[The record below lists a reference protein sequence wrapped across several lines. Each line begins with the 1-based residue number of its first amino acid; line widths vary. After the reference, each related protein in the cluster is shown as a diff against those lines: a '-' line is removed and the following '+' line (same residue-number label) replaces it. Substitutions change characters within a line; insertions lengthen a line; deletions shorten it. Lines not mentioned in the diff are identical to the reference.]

1 MLNKEIREL
10 LPERLRGLVERVV
23 LKEEKLQEIRIR
35 REKGIAL
42 RYDGRFVVP
51 EQKQS
56 VTMAEW
62 KELISRISR
71 QSLYAFEGQMREGF
85 LTIPGGHRVGLAGHV
100 VYEHGAVKT
109 MRYLSGLNIR
119 ISHEI
124 KGCSDELMPFV
135 VLNTVILPT
144 LIIAP
149 PGGGK
154 TTLLRDFV
162 RNLSRQCNVAV
173 VDERS
178 EIAGCY
184 MGISQRDLG
193 SFCDVLD
200 GCKKADGVRMMIR
213 SMAPQVVRVQ
223 FGHLAQDLVALAQV
237 VAVDEIGTSED
248 IAALSYALT
257 SGCSLL
263 ATIHGETLSQVR
275 QKKEFQAVFENRMF
289 ERYILLDNLFHPG
302 KCLAVYDKEGKT
314 IWK

>member
-1 MLNKEIREL
+1 F
-10 LPERLRGLVERVV
+10 
-23 LKEEKLQEIRIR
+23 EE
-35 REKGIAL
+35 
-42 RYDGRFVVP
+42 
-51 EQKQS
+51 
-56 VTMAEW
+56 
-62 KELISRISR
+62 
-71 QSLYAFEGQMREGF
+71 QMREGF

-100 VYEHGAVKT
+100 VYEHGVVKT

-124 KGCSDELMPFV
+124 KGCSDKLMPFV

-213 SMAPQVVRVQ
+213 SMAPQVV
-223 FGHLAQDLVALAQV
+223 
-237 VAVDEIGTSED
+237 AVDEIGTSED

>member
-1 MLNKEIREL
+1 M
-10 LPERLRGLVERVV
+10 
-23 LKEEKLQEIRIR
+23 
-35 REKGIAL
+35 
-42 RYDGRFVVP
+42 
-51 EQKQS
+51 
-56 VTMAEW
+56 
-62 KELISRISR
+62 
-71 QSLYAFEGQMREGF
+71 
-85 LTIPGGHRVGLAGHV
+85 
-100 VYEHGAVKT
+100 
-109 MRYLSGLNIR
+109 
-119 ISHEI
+119 
-124 KGCSDELMPFV
+124 
-135 VLNTVILPT
+135 
-144 LIIAP
+144 
-149 PGGGK
+149 
-154 TTLLRDFV
+154 
-162 RNLSRQCNVAV
+162 AV

-213 SMAPQVVRVQ
+213 SMAPK
-223 FGHLAQDLVALAQV
+223 V

-275 QKKEFQAVFENRMF
+275 QKKEFQAVFENKMF

>member
-10 LPERLRGLVERVV
+10 LPERLRKLVERVV

-71 QSLYAFEGQMREGF
+71 QSLYAFEEQMREGF
-85 LTIPGGHRVGLAGHV
+85 LTIPGGHRVGLAGH
-100 VYEHGAVKT
+100 
-109 MRYLSGLNIR
+109 
-119 ISHEI
+119 
-124 KGCSDELMPFV
+124 V

-213 SMAPQVVRVQ
+213 SMAPQVV
-223 FGHLAQDLVALAQV
+223 
-237 VAVDEIGTSED
+237 AVDEIGTSED

>member
-1 MLNKEIREL
+1 MLLVDDKVGNGRFQLQSSSGSDGAAADMDLNAHIVDLSHITDLLGFGDAAGVAQIGLDHGEGAVLEE
-10 LPERLRGLVERVV
+10 LPEAPTSVA
-23 LKEEKLQEIRIR
+23 
-35 REKGIAL
+35 AL
-42 RYDGRFVVP
+42 TRC
-51 EQKQS
+51 Q
-56 VTMAEW
+56 
-62 KELISRISR
+62 R
-71 QSLYAFEGQMREGF
+71 QVAF
-85 LTIPGGHRVGLAGHV
+85 
-100 VYEHGAVKT
+100 
-109 MRYLSGLNIR
+109 
-119 ISHEI
+119 
-124 KGCSDELMPFV
+124 
-135 VLNTVILPT
+135 
-144 LIIAP
+144 
-149 PGGGK
+149 
-154 TTLLRDFV
+154 LL
-162 RNLSRQCNVAV
+162 NVAV

-213 SMAPQVVRVQ
+213 SMAPQVV
-223 FGHLAQDLVALAQV
+223 
-237 VAVDEIGTSED
+237 AVDEIGTSED

-275 QKKEFQAVFENRMF
+275 QKKEFQAVFENKMF

>member
-10 LPERLRGLVERVV
+10 LPERLRKLVERVV

-71 QSLYAFEGQMREGF
+71 QSLYAFEEQMREGF

-100 VYEHGAVKT
+100 VYEHGVVKT

-154 TTLLRDFV
+154 TTLLRGFV
-162 RNLSRQCNVAV
+162 RNISRQCNVAV

-213 SMAPQVVRVQ
+213 SMAP
-223 FGHLAQDLVALAQV
+223 QV

>member
-10 LPERLRGLVERVV
+10 LPERLRGLVDRVV

-193 SFCDVLD
+193 YSFWHEKNGLEFGKIDRA
-200 GCKKADGVRMMIR
+200 KKR
-213 SMAPQVVRVQ
+213 
-223 FGHLAQDLVALAQV
+223 
-237 VAVDEIGTSED
+237 
-248 IAALSYALT
+248 
-257 SGCSLL
+257 
-263 ATIHGETLSQVR
+263 
-275 QKKEFQAVFENRMF
+275 N
-289 ERYILLDNLFHPG
+289 
-302 KCLAVYDKEGKT
+302 
-314 IWK
+314 

>member
-1 MLNKEIREL
+1 
-10 LPERLRGLVERVV
+10 
-23 LKEEKLQEIRIR
+23 
-35 REKGIAL
+35 
-42 RYDGRFVVP
+42 
-51 EQKQS
+51 
-56 VTMAEW
+56 
-62 KELISRISR
+62 LISRISR
-71 QSLYAFEGQMREGF
+71 QSLYAFEEQIREGF

-100 VYEHGAVKT
+100 VYEHGVVKT

-193 SFCDVLD
+193 PFCDVLD
-200 GCKKADGVRMMIR
+200 GCKKAEGVRMMIR
-213 SMAPQVVRVQ
+213 SMAP
-223 FGHLAQDLVALAQV
+223 QV

>member
-23 LKEEKLQEIRIR
+23 LKEETLQEIRIR

-71 QSLYAFEGQMREGF
+71 QSLYAFEEQMREGF

-100 VYEHGAVKT
+100 VYEHGVVKT

-119 ISHEI
+119 ISH
-124 KGCSDELMPFV
+124 V

-213 SMAPQVVRVQ
+213 SMAPQVV
-223 FGHLAQDLVALAQV
+223 
-237 VAVDEIGTSED
+237 AVDEIGTSED

>member
-71 QSLYAFEGQMREGF
+71 QSLYAFEEQIREGF

-100 VYEHGAVKT
+100 VYEHGVVKT

-193 SFCDVLD
+193 PFCDVLD

-213 SMAPQVVRVQ
+213 SMAP
-223 FGHLAQDLVALAQV
+223 QV

-275 QKKEFQAVFENRMF
+275 QKKEFQAVFENKMF